1 MFDLE
6 KEIKNWKK
14 SLHKNRSFEEGYV
27 EELESH
33 LRDLIE
39 GEINKGV
46 NEKTAFDFAIKEIG
60 KINDIG
66 SEYFKSDTTNKL
78 SGKPSWEAP
87 KFIPSLLFHNFKM
100 AYRNIKRTA
109 WYSILNICGLAVGMA
124 CAILIILWVQS
135 ELSYDRFHKNADNL
149 YRAYQIQEYAG
160 AQSLITDN
168 LPGPLAAHLINKFP
182 EIENAVRFITTNNKP
197 VKQDDKFFN
206 ERICF
211 SDPAFFEMFDFPLV
225 RGNRE
230 SLISEPFSAAITEKI
245 AEKYFG
251 DENPIGK
258 TITID
263 GKHDFTVTGILKD
276 FPTNS
281 HLSMV
286 EILIPFS
293 NTNEIIG
300 DKFESWRSNWPRT
313 YIQLKKEASV
323 KTFEKKIEKIL
334 VEHQSAN
341 PNLHIQPLKQIHLYT
356 LTGENDFV
364 KYLYI
369 VSVIGIALLLIA
381 CINFINLSTAR
392 SRLRSKEV
400 GLRKVSGAQRTSLVL
415 QFFGESILLTLIAL
429 ALALAIIVVSLPAI
443 NNLLSDLT
451 GTKLVFGFF
460 ENPALLLAIITVA
473 FFTGIIAGLYP
484 AVYLSSF
491 KPVQILRKD
500 FAGGTNKSLFRNI
513 LVVIQF
519 ACSVILIISTLIIL
533 SQLEYLKTSD
543 LGYKQNN
550 LVYIPLGG
558 NSVEKYETI
567 KNEYLKSPGV
577 LAVTATSRLPLS
589 GGDSSSNFDWEGKDP
604 EQQVLINSIAV
615 DPNYINV
622 MGMKLLEGNQIP
634 ESQSSA
640 ENGPPMDILLNRNAV
655 ERMNLTAPIG
665 KLITLGNWKG
675 RVIGVVDDFHFSS
688 FHEELEPILIYA
700 NFESTKYMLARLSE
714 SNTANTI
721 KHLEEKWK
729 KVNPALPFTYTFL
742 DESINNLY
750 KTEKRISEV
759 LKYFTG
765 IAIFI
770 ACLGLLGLSSFTS
783 ERYTK
788 EIGIRK
794 VLGSS
799 ELSIFIL
806 LTKEFVKWVVVA
818 NLIALPVSYY
828 LADQWLQSF
837 VYKVDIKPWIFIISF
852 AATLLITLF
861 TVAYHTIKAATANP
875 VNSLR
880 SE

>member
-1 MFDLE
+1 MYGLD
-6 KEIKNWKK
+6 KEIKTWKK
-14 SLHKNRSFEEGYV
+14 SLHKNPSFEEGYI

-39 GEINKGV
+39 
-46 NEKTAFDFAIKEIG
+46 EKIAEGISQEEAFKFALAKIG

-66 SEYFKSDTTNKL
+66 DEYFKSDTTNKI
-78 SGKPSWEAP
+78 SGRPSWKAP
-87 KFIPSLLFHNFKM
+87 KFIPSLLYHNFKM

-109 WYSILNICGLAVGMA
+109 WYSILNISGLAVGMA

-135 ELSYDRFHKNADNL
+135 ELSYDKFHKNADNL
-149 YRAYQIQEYAG
+149 YRAYQVQEYAG

-168 LPGPLAAHLINKFP
+168 LPGPLAAHLIDQFP
-182 EIENAVRFITTNNKP
+182 EIKNAIRFISINNKP
-197 VKQDDKFFN
+197 IKQGDKFFN

-211 SDPAFFEMFDFPLV
+211 TDPAFFEMFDFPLN
-225 RGNRE
+225 RGNKE
-230 SLISEPFSAAITEKI
+230 SLISKPFSVAITEKM
-245 AEKYFG
+245 AAKYFG

-276 FPTNS
+276 FPSNS

-313 YIQLKKEASV
+313 YIQLKEGASV
-323 KTFEKKIEKIL
+323 KSFENKIEKSL
-334 VEHQSAN
+334 FEQQTSK
-341 PNLHIQPLKQIHLYT
+341 PSLHIQPLSQIHLYT
-356 LTGENDFV
+356 LTGESDFV

-369 VSVIGIALLLIA
+369 VSVIGVALLLIA

-400 GLRKVSGAQRTSLVL
+400 GLRKVSGAKRTSIAL
-415 QFFGESILLTLIAL
+415 QFFGESILLTVFALVFALTIIAIL
-429 ALALAIIVVSLPAI
+429 LPAI
-443 NNLLSDLT
+443 NNLLGDLT
-451 GTKLVFGFF
+451 GTKLVFNFF
-460 ENPALLLAIITVA
+460 ENKNLLFTIIFVAI
-473 FFTGIIAGLYP
+473 FTGIVSGFYP

-491 KPVQILRKD
+491 QPVQILRKD

-519 ACSVILIISTLIIL
+519 ACSAVLIISTLIIL

-550 LVYIPLGG
+550 LVHIPLSG
-558 NSVEKYETI
+558 NSVEKYEII
-567 KNEYLKSPGV
+567 KNEYLKSPDI
-577 LAVTATSRLPLS
+577 LSVTATSRLPLS

-604 EQQVLINSIAV
+604 EQQVLINTVAV

-622 MGMKLLEGNQIP
+622 MGMKLLEGSQIS
-634 ESQSSA
+634 ESQNST
-640 ENGPPMDILLNRNAV
+640 ENGPPMDVLLNKNAI
-655 ERMNLTAPIG
+655 ERMNLNTPIG
-665 KLITLGNWKG
+665 KLLTLGNWKG
-675 RVIGVVDDFHFSS
+675 RVIGVVNDFHFSS
-688 FHEELEPILIYA
+688 FHEEIEPILIYA
-700 NFESTKYMLARLSE
+700 NFESTKYMLVRLSE
-714 SNTANTI
+714 NNTANTI
-721 KHLEEKWK
+721 KHLEEKWR
-729 KVNPALPFTYTFL
+729 KVNPSLPFSYTFL
-742 DESINNLY
+742 DDSISNLY
-750 KTEKRISEV
+750 KTEKRISEI

-806 LTKEFVKWVVVA
+806 LTKEFVK
-818 NLIALPVSYY
+818 
-828 LADQWLQSF
+828 
-837 VYKVDIKPWIFIISF
+837 
-852 AATLLITLF
+852 
-861 TVAYHTIKAATANP
+861 
-875 VNSLR
+875 
-880 SE
+880 